1 MAMTHIR
8 TINVSS
14 KSAVHRLRILLV
26 ASTHH
31 VLVAIEH
38 SPMQL
43 AYMLS
48 VVRFLGQGPDQEG
61 LCQSSVPV
69 EMVPFADQEDG
80 RHKMVDV
87 TVVATSDVGIVGA

>member
-38 SPMQL
+38 GPIQL

-48 VVRFLGQGPDQEG
+48 VMRFLGQGPDQEG
-61 LCQSSVPV
+61 LCFGSGPV
-69 EMVPFADQEDG
+69 EMVPFADQGVG
-80 RHKMVDV
+80 RHGMIDV
-87 TVVATSDVGIVGA
+87 TVVATSDVGVVGG